1 MIKQVVFIGISNV
14 PSAYPNN
21 ILVKNK
27 VYDVVFESSYMYY
40 IANDIG
46 GENSYVKDNF
56 ITLQEWRDNKLNHL
70 LPDNQ

>member
-1 MIKQVVFIGISNV
+1 MTKQVVFIGISNV

-27 VYDVVFESSYMYY
+27 VYDVVYESSYMYY

-46 GENSYVKDNF
+46 GQNSYTKNLFV
-56 ITLQEWRDNKLNHL
+56 TLQEWRDNKLN
-70 LPDNQ
+70 DIGI

>member
-1 MIKQVVFIGISNV
+1 MTKQVVFVGISNV

-27 VYDVVFESSYMYY
+27 VYDVVYESSYMYY

-46 GENSYVKDNF
+46 GQNSYVKSLF
-56 ITLQEWRDNKLNHL
+56 LTLQEWRDNKLKEIGI
-70 LPDNQ
+70 